1 MSSETASSGQ
11 PRLFVARILLGVLT
25 VIGAAIG
32 GWADTAPAT
41 FYRTFPGFG
50 RHWLPPLGP
59 YNEHLVTDFGAL
71 NLGLAAA
78 ALVAAITLTRSATA
92 AACAAWLVYSI
103 PHLIF
108 HALHGK
114 PFAVED
120 DVAVLATLITAGV
133 AAAVALWLVCSSS
146 PRTAEAALQSSRIG

>member
-1 MSSETASSGQ
+1 MSTATAGRGG
-11 PRLFVARILLGVLT
+11 RLFLARLLLDALA
-25 VIGAAIG
+25 VIGGGIG
-32 GWADTAPAT
+32 GWAETAPAH

-59 YNEHLVTDFGAL
+59 YNEHLVRDFGAL

-78 ALVAAITLTRSATA
+78 AVVAAITLTRSATT

-108 HALHGK
+108 HAFNGK
-114 PFAVED
+114 PFGVGD
-120 DVAVLATLITAGV
+120 DVAVLVSLV
-133 AAAVALWLVCSSS
+133 AAAAAAALALWLVLTAV
-146 PRTAEAALQSSRIG
+146 PRSEPATA